1 MRETWVW
8 SLGWEDPLEEGI
20 ATHSSILAWRIPI
33 DRPVWRATVSEVT
46 KSWTQLTKHKADIQL
61 NAVFYSHLDLEQ
73 TKDINGKAGEIR
85 MNSAVNSVLYAQS
98 LSCVWL
104 FAIPWT
110 GFPRQEY
117 WSGLPFSPPGD
128 LPDPGIKFVSPASP
142 TLAGRFFATV
152 PPGKP

>member
-33 DRPVWRATVSEVT
+33 DRWVWRATVSEVT
-46 KSWTQLTKHKADIQL
+46 KSWTQLSKHKADIRL
-61 NAVFYSHLDLEQ
+61 NAIFYSHLDLEQ

-85 MNSAVNSVLYAQS
+85 MNSAVNSVLCVQS
-98 LSCVWL
+98 LIRIRL